1 MYLVITVI
9 LRFYGRFMCSFLDY
23 ILVLRFSNDVHL
35 FKLLVHRSISRVSI
49 FVIACVG
56 NIDSV
61 LTRLLHSNT
70 CCLSDITTF
79 FYSFQS
85 LWYSEKCQLC
95 LDFKKNEM
103 KICHL

>member
-79 FYSFQS
+79 LFLSIFMV
-85 LWYSEKCQLC
+85 
-95 LDFKKNEM
+95 F
-103 KICHL
+103 